1 MCFFSSRRRHTRCYR
16 DWSSDV
22 CSSDLLLAVL
32 LRDFEQKFGCKV
44 DVVAVGT
51 GKALKL
57 GEAGDVDV
65 VFVHARTLEDKF
77 VANGSGVNRR
87 DVMYN
92 DFVLLGPRDDPAGAG
107 KSNSAP
113 DAFRAIAAKGIA
125 FISRGDESGPHQK
138 EKEIW
143 APAGIVPRGAWYVE
157 AGQGMGEVIM
167 MATQK
172 RGYALSDRGT
182 YIAFRKKTDLVV
194 LRQGDRN
201 LWNPYGIVAVHPKKH
216 AHVKYDLAMKLVD
229 FVTGAAGRDPSGRLP
244 GSPGSRSFSSMGKG
258 SGIKTGRILPAGGKP
273 PPWPPAARRL
283 PTRGRK
289 RSGCTASSGT
299 SIKSSS
305 IASRGGLETWF
316 ASPPCF
322 GGWQ

>member
-1 MCFFSSRRRHTRCYR
+1 VKKFPRILEIFFVFALLALTALPAVAEERLRMSTTTSTEN
-16 DWSSDV
+16 SG
-22 CSSDLLLAVL
+22 LLAVL
-32 LRDFEQKFGCKV
+32 LPPFEQKFGCKV

-125 FISRGDESGPHQK
+125 FISRGDESGTHQK

-143 APAGIVPRGAWYVE
+143 ASAGIVPRGAWYVE

-229 FVTGAAGRDPSGRLP
+229 FVTGAEGRSLIAGFKVDGEPL
-244 GSPGSRSFSSMGKG
+244 FFVHGKG
-258 SGIKTGRILPAGGKP
+258 VGH
-273 PPWPPAARRL
+273 
-283 PTRGRK
+283 
-289 RSGCTASSGT
+289 
-299 SIKSSS
+299 
-305 IASRGGLETWF
+305 
-316 ASPPCF
+316 
-322 GGWQ
+322 